1 MADDSEFRNPMDALV
16 VGSVRTLTGNPGI
29 GLDDNFFDV
38 GGNSIVA
45 IRLARTLSEELGT
58 GRDVRVVFRN
68 PVLRDLSEALG
79 GQAAARAESP
89 GRETS

>member
-1 MADDSEFRNPMDALV
+1 MTNDNEFRNSMDALV
-16 VGSVRTLTGNPGI
+16 VDSVRTLTGNANI

-38 GGNSIVA
+38 GGDSIIA

-79 GQAAARAESP
+79 RHGGQADTGAGQA
-89 GRETS
+89 